1 MIEREKGM
9 PMIRTCLAAAAL
21 LLSACSPAKPEDMT
35 ARYAREGQPALVA
48 MSAANGDSRVS
59 AGETLFL
66 RKGGQEYIVL
76 HDAAGS
82 FSAKIDDALA
92 VFAEGK
98 SGLFASNGPRPQPEY
113 ALSEGGSETVAGVK
127 GTLWKG
133 HPRDVPSLSS
143 FEGVVSSDP
152 ALAPLGQALAM
163 QTRFAVTRNSADLGG
178 PGNFEKAML
187 DLFGKGAVL
196 RFNNVLKLEKIDKA
210 PIPAAMFAV
219 PEPLLGRDA
228 LRSRLR
234 TQPKE

>member
-1 MIEREKGM
+1 
-9 PMIRTCLAAAAL
+9 MIRTCLAVAAL
-21 LLSACSPAKPEDMT
+21 LLSACSPSKPEDMT

-48 MSAANGDSRVS
+48 MTAANGDARVA

-82 FSAKIDDALA
+82 FSARIDDALA
-92 VFAEGK
+92 VFAEDK
-98 SGLFASNGPRPQPEY
+98 SGLMASNGPRPQPQY
-113 ALSEGGSETVAGVK
+113 ALSEAGSESVAGVK
-127 GTLWKG
+127 GKVWKG
-133 HPRDVPSLSS
+133 HPRDVPSLTS
-143 FEGVVSSDP
+143 FEGVVSGDP

-163 QTRFAVTRNSADLGG
+163 QTRFAVLRNSADFGG

-196 RFNNVLKLEKIDKA
+196 RFNTILKLEKIDKA
-210 PIPAAMFAV
+210 PIPATIFAL

-228 LRSRLR
+228 LRARLR
-234 TQPKE
+234 KPAKE